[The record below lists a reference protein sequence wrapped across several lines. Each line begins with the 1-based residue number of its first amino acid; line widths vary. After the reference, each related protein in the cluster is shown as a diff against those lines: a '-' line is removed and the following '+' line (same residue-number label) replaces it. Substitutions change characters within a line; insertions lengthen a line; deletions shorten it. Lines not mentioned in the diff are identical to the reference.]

1 MPIVIAF
8 VHFVFFFAHFVF
20 LLCRIRFRDFVIY

>member
-8 VHFVFFFAHFVF
+8 VHFVFFFALFVF